1 MHDHSLALATA
12 TSGMIG
18 GVTRAV
24 TEEMTLST
32 ISLQGFFDVV
42 FYATVSA
49 SVGYGVKRLWD
60 SLVARRKAAR
70 TAEAAD
76 AAPTERVPCVRSTV
90 KPDDWQSEAPLLPKV
105 KSQPEPAKAA
115 VPPAKRRPGRP
126 RKSSA
131 TGKPTANPTPKPTPK
146 STPKNPSQS

>member
-24 TEEMTLST
+24 AEEMTLST
-32 ISLQGFFDVV
+32 ISLQGFLDVV

-60 SLVARRKAAR
+60 RVVARRKAR
-70 TAEAAD
+70 QEVPPAAT
-76 AAPTERVPCVRSTV
+76 PRVQSTV
-90 KPDDWQSEAPLLPKV
+90 KPAEWATRAPRLPEVKAPEKPEAPAADAPATEAPAAPK
-105 KSQPEPAKAA
+105 
-115 VPPAKRRPGRP
+115 KRRPGRP
-126 RKSSA
+126 RK
-131 TGKPTANPTPKPTPK
+131 TPK
-146 STPKNPSQS
+146 STPNA

>member
-24 TEEMTLST
+24 AEEMTLST
-32 ISLQGFFDVV
+32 ISMQGFLDVV

-60 SLVARRKAAR
+60 AVTERRKAAQAPAE
-70 TAEAAD
+70 TAK
-76 AAPTERVPCVRSTV
+76 PTPQVRSTV
-90 KPDDWQSEAPLLPKV
+90 KPDEWQSQAPLLPKV
-105 KSQPEPAKAA
+105 QERPEPTTPPAK
-115 VPPAKRRPGRP
+115 PAKRRPGRP
-126 RKSSA
+126 RKAS
-131 TGKPTANPTPKPTPK
+131 TTKPTPK
-146 STPKNPSQS
+146 TPPQS

>member
-24 TEEMTLST
+24 AEEMTLST
-32 ISLQGFFDVV
+32 ISLQGFLDVV

-60 SLVARRKAAR
+60 RVVARRKAQQE
-70 TAEAAD
+70 TPT
-76 AAPTERVPCVRSTV
+76 AAPPRVQSTV
-90 KPDDWQSEAPLLPKV
+90 KPAEWATRAPRLPEVKAPEKPEAPTAEAPAAPK
-105 KSQPEPAKAA
+105 
-115 VPPAKRRPGRP
+115 KRRPGRP
-126 RKSSA
+126 RK
-131 TGKPTANPTPKPTPK
+131 TPK
-146 STPKNPSQS
+146 STPNA

>member
-24 TEEMTLST
+24 AEEMTLST
-32 ISLQGFFDVV
+32 ISMQGFLDVV

-60 SLVARRKAAR
+60 AVTERR
-70 TAEAAD
+70 EAAQ
-76 AAPTERVPCVRSTV
+76 APAEVPKPKTPQVRSTV
-90 KPDDWQSEAPLLPKV
+90 KPDEWQSQAPLLPKV
-105 KSQPEPAKAA
+105 QEQPEPTPPPAK
-115 VPPAKRRPGRP
+115 PAKRRPGRP
-126 RKSSA
+126 RKTS
-131 TGKPTANPTPKPTPK
+131 TTKPAAKP
-146 STPKNPSQS
+146 TPKNPSQS

>member
-24 TEEMTLST
+24 AEEMTLST
-32 ISLQGFFDVV
+32 ISLQGFLDVV

-60 SLVARRKAAR
+60 RVVARRKAR
-70 TAEAAD
+70 QEVPP
-76 AAPTERVPCVRSTV
+76 AAPPRVQSTV
-90 KPDDWQSEAPLLPKV
+90 KPAEWATRAPRLPEVKAPEKPEAPAAEAPAAPK
-105 KSQPEPAKAA
+105 
-115 VPPAKRRPGRP
+115 KRRPGRP
-126 RKSSA
+126 RK
-131 TGKPTANPTPKPTPK
+131 TPK
-146 STPKNPSQS
+146 STPNA